1 MTYLEIR
8 GENSEQITSWMVKP
22 KALFSPRP
30 VFEYSRF
37 AGLITAK
44 RLLLFSSIASFVW
57 KPAQFEFRSGAW
69 HNASIAFV
77 KEYTAIF
84 FFISEIEVH
93 SDKHRHNTVRIKRH
107 KAI

>member
-1 MTYLEIR
+1 
-8 GENSEQITSWMVKP
+8 MVKP

-30 VFEYSRF
+30 VLEYSRF

-57 KPAQFEFRSGAW
+57 KPAQFEFRSGAG

-84 FFISEIEVH
+84 FFISEIELVY
-93 SDKHRHNTVRIKRH
+93 SDKHRHCTETKGTSTVSLVKSETDH
-107 KAI
+107 KNRLVTD